1 MRNRIV
7 AAAVAAGALVA
18 AVAGLSV
25 AAAPKSY
32 QFTGTVTEV
41 DTKGKRLAVDKGG
54 EVWEF
59 ATDGLK
65 GVKLKKGDRV
75 TVQYQMLAKKVET
88 K

>member
-1 MRNRIV
+1 MRNRLV
-7 AAAVAAGALVA
+7 VAAVAAVALLA
-18 AVAGLSV
+18 AVAGLSI

-59 ATDGLK
+59 STNGLK
-65 GVKLKKGDRV
+65 DVKLKKGDRV
-75 TVQYQMLAKKVET
+75 TVQYQMLAKKIET